1 MKKISTQCL
10 GEKDASYTDFM
21 EESKIF
27 IAHCYG
33 MTEVISS
40 TNMFDKKIQSFFC
53 IVFKIKSSL
62 SSFLVVVMP
71 KEKESK
77 L

>member
-1 MKKISTQCL
+1 MKKVSSQCL

-27 IAHCYG
+27 VAHCYG

-40 TNMFDKKIQSFFC
+40 TNRFDKKIQRFFLYYVQNKNYQL
-53 IVFKIKSSL
+53 IIDLFQFGL
-62 SSFLVVVMP
+62 
-71 KEKESK
+71 
-77 L
+77 